1 MNFLEQIKMSCR
13 VLRTNRNRTFL
24 TTLGIIIGVAAVM
37 VIMSVGAGAQ
47 SLIFDQI
54 ASAGS
59 NLIGVLPGYSDEKGP
74 PASAMGITVTT
85 LKQEDAEAMKKIK
98 EIEAVASYVRGVD
111 TVQWQNQKVDA
122 TYLGVT
128 ADYPQ
133 VESAEVEIGSFFD
146 ESQDKGLARVT
157 VLGFQTAADLFGGQ
171 NPLGEQIRIKRENFR
186 VIGVVKKRG
195 VVGFQNQDNLVLVP
209 LETAQKL
216 LLGIEHISML
226 HAKVRL
232 ENDVPAVMAQM
243 KEILREQHQLG
254 PGAADDFSVR
264 ATVEALEALKTIT
277 NALRFF
283 LSGIAAISLIVG
295 GVGIMNIMLVAVNER
310 TREIGLRLALG
321 ATKKNIQ
328 TQFLTETLVLT
339 ILGGC
344 LGILSGVSFSGLI
357 AFVANFLGYHW
368 AFVITLP
375 SILMGVAVASFVG
388 IIFGW
393 YPARHAA
400 NLEPVEALRYE

>member
-1 MNFLEQIKMSCR
+1 MNFLEQIKMSWR

-24 TTLGIIIGVAAVM
+24 TSLGIIIGVAAVV
-37 VIMSVGAGAQ
+37 VIMSVGAGVQ

-54 ASAGS
+54 TSAGS
-59 NLIGVLPGYSDEKGP
+59 NLVGVLPGFSDEKGP
-74 PASAMGITVTT
+74 PASVMGITVTT
-85 LKQEDAEAMKKIK
+85 LKREDAEAMKKIK
-98 EIEAVASYVRGVD
+98 EIEAVASYVRGVE
-111 TVQWQNQKVDA
+111 TIQWQNQKVDV

-128 ADYPQ
+128 ADYLQ
-133 VESAEVEIGSFFD
+133 VESAEIKNGNFFD
-146 ESQDKGLARVT
+146 QSQDKGIIRVA
-157 VLGFQTAADLFGGQ
+157 VLGFQTALDLFGSQ
-171 NPLGEQIRIKRENFR
+171 NPLGENIKIKRENFR
-186 VIGVVKKRG
+186 VVGVMKKRG

-216 LLGIEHISML
+216 LLGIEHISMI
-226 HAKVRL
+226 HAKVKL
-232 ENDVPAVMAQM
+232 ENDVPAAAAQM
-243 KEILREQHQLG
+243 KEILRERHGLG
-254 PGAADDFSVR
+254 PGTADDFTVR
-264 ATVEALEALKTIT
+264 ATTEALDALKTIT

-328 TQFLTETLVLT
+328 SQFLTEALVLT

-344 LGILSGVSFSGLI
+344 LGVLSGVSLSGLI
-357 AFVANFLGYHW
+357 AFLANSLGYHW

-375 SILMGVAVASFVG
+375 SVLMGVGVAGFVG
-388 IIFGW
+388 VIFGW
-393 YPARHAA
+393 YPARQAA